1 VCILIT
7 SDKMYIVEAIV
18 RPEKTNDVIAALVD
32 FGYKG
37 EFILS
42 EVTGKR
48 QNLENTTI
56 RSYRGHKFIK
66 NTMKIKNKIEL
77 TIDTEY
83 LDDIINI
90 IRNNAK
96 TGEFGDGK
104 IFVYN
109 TVDRFSEDNKD
120 NSNNDS
126 SFAEPVNSERE
137 ELLKKLR
144 INLPDDDYLDSL
156 LEEAFKPD
164 SGELRDLEKIAIDKL
179 NNDLFELLKEQDILL
194 DYKLDVEV
202 DYNDGKYYYNCNI
215 ILIPKKTFGFIKKNI
230 NVESLQNKSKN
241 ILNSINADAKHIIS
255 IIVY

>member
-1 VCILIT
+1 
-7 SDKMYIVEAIV
+7 MYIVEAIV
-18 RPEKTNDVIAALVD
+18 RPEKTNAVIAALVD

-42 EVTGKR
+42 EVTGQR

-56 RSYRGHKFIK
+56 RNYRGHKFIK

-77 TIDTEY
+77 TINNED
-83 LDDIINI
+83 LDNIINI

-104 IFVYN
+104 IFVYD
-109 TVDRFSEDNKD
+109 TVDRFSENNKD
-120 NSNNDS
+120 KNND

-137 ELLKKLR
+137 KLLRELR
-144 INLPDDDYLDSL
+144 INLPDDDYVDSL

-164 SGELRDLEKIAIDKL
+164 GRELRDLEKIAIDKL
-179 NNDLFELLKEQDILL
+179 NNDLFGLLKEQDILL
-194 DYKLDVEV
+194 DYKVDIEV
-202 DYNDGKYYYNCNI
+202 DYNYGKYYYNCNI
-215 ILIPKKTFGFIKKNI
+215 ILIPKKTFGFIKKGINI
-230 NVESLQNKSKN
+230 NSIRNKSKN
-241 ILNSINADAKHIIS
+241 ILNSINGNAEHTIS